1 MKVLQLTNRSILAVA
16 VNDYIPLGI
25 PTVRYPECS
34 SNNGCEVFSVTSST
48 SDTIS
53 VNKGGTY
60 RIDYSLS
67 AVAAAAGDVSI
78 EAVVNGES
86 IYSVLATAVEGGKVN
101 LTIPIDVYIPCN
113 CNALPNSV
121 PAYIQLKNVGV
132 ALTSGSS
139 NLIVTRY

>member
-1 MKVLQLTNRSILAVA
+1 MKVLQLTNKSILAVA
-16 VNDYIPLGI
+16 VDEYIPLGI

-34 SNNGCEVFSVTSST
+34 STNCCEIFSVTSST

-67 AVAAAAGDVSI
+67 AVAAAAGNISV
-78 EAVVNGES
+78 EAVVNGDS
-86 IYSVLATAVEGGKVN
+86 IYSVSATAVEGGEVN
-101 LTIPIDVYIPCN
+101 LTIPLDIYLPCN
-113 CNALPNSV
+113 CNALPNSI

-139 NLIVTRY
+139 NIIVTRY